1 MNSHKAA
8 LIPWTIELHIAMWR
22 LAERLAE
29 RLSQSAVSEE
39 KKKYI
44 MKTCKSIRM
53 PMLHGL
59 PEKTVKRLLNEYP
72 PYTWKGS
79 KSLSNLV
86 DSCESCLSWES
97 ALNTSNVADL
107 RALHLTRRRRN
118 FRYAFEDRDL
128 VTREASKFLC
138 EERAS
143 MKLHTK
149 RFIQLPG
156 CTKGKYDPAVGRP
169 RAARQEAQHTTKH
182 QPTNLSYDA
191 NVDDIDEEDD
201 EAMQAYY
208 GYLCETFDGD
218 PSKTVFDE
226 EFTRSSIEEP
236 DDYDIEMAKAEED
249 GLFGDLHEDAPSS
262 GEPTSDLV
270 NTDEIN
276 KQTKR
281 KRESAPSP
289 EPPTEDLSDHVDRD
303 LKRRRLEIGTESSQ
317 ASPSELP
324 KKRRRE
330 GPGKLEPHYLFCRSS
345 SLAAVF
351 EAAIAVEAL
360 EPPQVGSSSA
370 SGLDAVDL
378 ELLGEEHNDSE
389 QKQTRSSVNENL
401 KLILGEALYPLVSHD
416 DLQVAKAGAA
426 LLEMQQG
433 NSNAPGLEPADR
445 EALLGA
451 FGASDQ
457 GTESGL
463 WSKPTAV

>member
-1 MNSHKAA
+1 M
-8 LIPWTIELHIAMWR
+8 R
-22 LAERLAE
+22 L
-29 RLSQSAVSEE
+29 
-39 KKKYI
+39 
-44 MKTCKSIRM
+44 
-53 PMLHGL
+53 
-59 PEKTVKRLLNEYP
+59 
-72 PYTWKGS
+72 
-79 KSLSNLV
+79 
-86 DSCESCLSWES
+86 
-97 ALNTSNVADL
+97 
-107 RALHLTRRRRN
+107 
-118 FRYAFEDRDL
+118 
-128 VTREASKFLC
+128 EASKFLC
-138 EERAS
+138 NKRA
-143 MKLHTK
+143 LIK
-149 RFIQLPG
+149 RRSRRYIQLPG
-156 CTKGKYDPAVGRP
+156 CPQGKHDPAVGGR
-169 RAARQEAQHTTKH
+169 RAAREKAQHTTKH
-182 QPTNLSYDA
+182 QPHNLSHYA

-208 GYLCETFDGD
+208 AFLCETYDGD

-236 DDYDIEMAKAEED
+236 DDYEIEMAKAEED
-249 GLFGDLHEDAPSS
+249 GLLGDLHEDAPSS

-303 LKRRRLEIGTESSQ
+303 LKRRRLEIGTESFQ
-317 ASPSELP
+317 ASPSGLP
-324 KKRRRE
+324 KKRRE
-330 GPGKLEPHYLFCRSS
+330 GPGKLEPHHLFCRSS

-389 QKQTRSSVNENL
+389 QKQTRSLVNENL
-401 KLILGEALYPLVSHD
+401 KLILGEVLYPLVSHD

-451 FGASDQ
+451 FGASDE
-457 GTESGL
+457 GTKSGL
-463 WSKPTAV
+463 CSKATAS